1 MVTFDKV
8 LPALVAIIEAL
19 PDFNLLQACAIVRD
33 LRGRVRLVIEEKP
46 NDSFDRARAEQSLND
61 VLATYFQAPIV
72 AMRGNPDETR
82 LAKVLLQQAKPFETS
97 YEDRISGQLT
107 PSHPKWKKYEARLSK
122 SAWLDRSTSDRL
134 WEPGENS
141 PCITTFFSFK
151 GGVGRTTALAACAW
165 QLASEGTTVVVI
177 DLDLEAPGA
186 GALLGA
192 QTERGI
198 VDVLVDRLA
207 TGHVDLAGSHAP
219 ATALGPE
226 AGNVHVFPAGNLD
239 KNFIE
244 KLARLDYTQVTSNA
258 DAPRSP
264 IEDALRDVLKKI
276 NAELKP
282 THIFLD
288 ARSGL
293 HDLSAMSLLR
303 LAHIDVLLAR
313 ASEQSYQG
321 FDLTIKTLI
330 RHKGAEHLR
339 PIVVH
344 TMAEGGGTRAANEER
359 QEFLEHVYKTFTEA
373 HYVPHGRQFGLK
385 DDSAPHAPFVIHFN
399 LSLVRFGA
407 LAALRDVLFA
417 PGYRSLCERI
427 KFLAQ
432 PRGGGGDA

>member
-1 MVTFDKV
+1 MVTFDDV
-8 LPALVAIIEAL
+8 LPSVVRIVESL
-19 PDFNLLQACAIVRD
+19 PGFDDLKACAIVRD
-33 LRGRVRLVIEEKP
+33 LRGRVRLAIEDQP
-46 NDSFDRARAEQSLND
+46 NGSFDRALAEQSLTAE
-61 VLATYFQAPIV
+61 LTTYFQGPIV
-72 AMRGNPDETR
+72 AVRGDPDEAR
-82 LAKVLLQQAKPFETS
+82 LARVLLERAKLFETS
-97 YEDRISGQLT
+97 YEDRSSGHQKT
-107 PSHPKWKKYEARLSK
+107 SHAKWKKYEARLSK

-134 WEPGENS
+134 WPPGERS

-165 QLASEGTTVVVI
+165 QLASEGATVVVI

-219 ATALGPE
+219 ANALGPE

-244 KLARLDYTQVTSNA
+244 KLARLDYTQVTSDA
-258 DAPRSP
+258 DAQRSP

-282 THIFLD
+282 TYIFLD

-303 LAHIDVLLAR
+303 LAHVDVLLAR

-321 FDLTIKTLI
+321 FDLTINTLL
-330 RHKGAEHLR
+330 RRKGAEHLR

-344 TMAEGGGTRAANEER
+344 SMAEGGGTRAANEER
-359 QEFLEHVYKTFTEA
+359 EEFLQRVYKSFTDA
-373 HYVPHGRQFGLK
+373 YYDPHGRPFGLN
-385 DDSAPHAPFVIHFN
+385 DDSAPHAPSVIFFN
-399 LSLVRFGA
+399 LSLVRLGD

-417 PGYRSLCERI
+417 REYRSLCERI
-427 KFLAQ
+427 KFLGERA
-432 PRGGGGDA
+432 